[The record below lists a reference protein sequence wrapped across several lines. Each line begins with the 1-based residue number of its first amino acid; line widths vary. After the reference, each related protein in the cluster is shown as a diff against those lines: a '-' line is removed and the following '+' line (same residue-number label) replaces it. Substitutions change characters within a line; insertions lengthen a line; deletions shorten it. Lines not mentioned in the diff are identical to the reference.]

1 MRCNQQWFK
10 IGFIFVLFFIDT
22 GVSVL
27 ATEAGRKCLLSNQ
40 PKLMKFLEFCSGGT
54 RSLSAELAGQAEEL
68 NILILGETGAFA
80 LNVPFCQFL
89 LLFLVI

>member
-1 MRCNQQWFK
+1 
-10 IGFIFVLFFIDT
+10 
-22 GVSVL
+22 
-27 ATEAGRKCLLSNQ
+27 
-40 PKLMKFLEFCSGGT
+40 MKSLEFCSGGT